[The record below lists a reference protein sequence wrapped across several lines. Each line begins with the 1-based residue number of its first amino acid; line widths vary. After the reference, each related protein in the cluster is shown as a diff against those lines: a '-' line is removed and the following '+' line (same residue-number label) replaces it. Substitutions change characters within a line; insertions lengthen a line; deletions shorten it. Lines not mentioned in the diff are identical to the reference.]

1 MDFEREMTF
10 NDYVNVIKRRL
21 PYVVGVFLLAFIATV
36 GYSIWLS
43 PTYQASATILIE
55 SQQVKAGENR
65 EKYVAQRFDTLKQLV
80 LSKENLVKIA
90 KKYKLYG
97 LDKNP
102 KLSQEVLYGATRSG
116 VMIERLREEAE
127 GWESGATFAFKISFY
142 NYNAENTYNVTNDL
156 VRLFLEENDR
166 ASKERALGEEEF
178 FTKEAEKR
186 KQELDKIES
195 KVTNY
200 KRLYADSLPENK
212 DIYVAS
218 LDRLENDLKANQAEY
233 RATQAE
239 LRSLD
244 VSLESAKNS
253 VLSIGNQERMS
264 TPTDLDA
271 LKLEL
276 AKQKSIYTDDHPSV
290 RVLQRRVDAI
300 ESTIANAS
308 VKGVSG
314 KGASSTPTQSIM
326 AAKIQAQIETAKDRL
341 QSLKSEE
348 ASIRAKISH
357 TERSVVST
365 SQTEGAIASLLR
377 EYDAAKIAYADI
389 KSKLDNSKIAKNIEI
404 ENKGEHFVL
413 IEEPVYPDA
422 PIKPNRKLIIFAGFF
437 GSIAAAIGFA
447 LMQEKFD
454 SGIRGVDLISAIL
467 NMQPMATIPYITT
480 KAELKRN
487 RNILYIS
494 LIALAVIAIISLL
507 ILHFFVMPLDT
518 LLAKIIARF

>member
-1 MDFEREMTF
+1 MDFEREMTL
-10 NDYVNVIKRRL
+10 NDYLKVIKRRL
-21 PYVVGVFLLAFIATV
+21 PYVIGVFLLVFTATV
-36 GYSIWLS
+36 IYSIWIS

-90 KKYKLYG
+90 QKYKLFG

-102 KLSQEVLYGATRSG
+102 NLSPEMLYGATRSG
-116 VMIERLREEAE
+116 VFIERLREEAE

-142 NYNAENTYNVTNDL
+142 NYDAENTYNVTNDL
-156 VRLFLEENDR
+156 VKLFLDENER

-178 FTKEAEKR
+178 FSKEAEKR
-186 KQELDKIES
+186 KEELDKIES

-212 DIYVAS
+212 DLYVAS
-218 LDRLENDLKANQAEY
+218 LDRLENDLKSNQAEY

-244 VSLESAKNS
+244 VSLESARS
-253 VLSIGNQERMS
+253 SAVTVGSQERIT

-276 AKQKSIYTDDHPSV
+276 AKQKSIYTENHPSV
-290 RVLQRRVDAI
+290 RVLQRRIDSI
-300 ESTIANAS
+300 ESTLANTAGKNNAGKSVAS
-308 VKGVSG
+308 
-314 KGASSTPTQSIM
+314 PTSQSFM
-326 AAKIQAQIETAKDRL
+326 VAKIQAQIDTAKDRL
-341 QSLKSEE
+341 ESLKSEE
-348 ASIRAKISH
+348 SSIRAKISH

-365 SQTEGAIASLLR
+365 SQTEGALASLLR
-377 EYDAAKIAYADI
+377 EYEAAKTAYADI
-389 KSKLDNSKIAKNIEI
+389 KSKLDSSKIAKNIEI

-437 GSIAAAIGFA
+437 ASIAAAIGFA
-447 LMQEKFD
+447 LMMERFD
-454 SGIRGVDLISAIL
+454 SGVRGVDSISAIL
-467 NMQPMATIPYITT
+467 NIQPMATIPYITT
-480 KAELKRN
+480 KAELNRN
-487 RNILYIS
+487 RNLIYIS
-494 LIALAVIAIISLL
+494 LLAMAAMAIISLT

-518 LLAKIIARF
+518 VLAKVIARF